1 MLVCGTAIAGSS
13 LQLNEQDCQ
22 PDADVQTASGAVA
35 ELPCQCK
42 GAIYFHANACP

>member
-1 MLVCGTAIAGSS
+1 MLVCGAVPAGGM
-13 LQLNEQDCQ
+13 QLYEQDCQ

-42 GAIYFHANACP
+42 DAIYFHDNACP